1 MLNSLFQAFRLWG
14 QPQRDVSR
22 KKGKRMRG
30 VGVWSHTY
38 FFPSSHST
46 TKKAKYW
53 ESKKGLLVETINTK
67 VSGKVNLKSSICLT
81 YFRSVFLL
89 TKSKTL
95 KNCHMW
101 DHEEFFYYHSS
112 WCHTM
117 RIQRQYANLSRI
129 LQF

>member
-22 KKGKRMRG
+22 KKGNRMRR
-30 VGVWSHTY
+30 VGVWSHMY

-81 YFRSVFLL
+81 L
-89 TKSKTL
+89 TLKSKTL

-101 DHEEFFYYHSS
+101 EHEEFFYYHSS